1 MRYESLTAYLKTMDP
16 EKIGKWTLGKEIDGA
31 RQLPYV
37 IYEQQIHDFC
47 HTFEPF
53 MDHNY
58 QETIARSPIELS
70 LENLIEPN
78 LFQTLTAE
86 EVIGL
91 LTYVIRS
98 EHFVEGSLEKFAK
111 DGWLTASLKRL
122 QAIDEKN
129 QRR

>member
-1 MRYESLTAYLKTMDP
+1 
-16 EKIGKWTLGKEIDGA
+16 
-31 RQLPYV
+31 
-37 IYEQQIHDFC
+37 
-47 HTFEPF
+47 

-98 EHFVEGSLEKFAK
+98 ERFVEGSLEKFAK

>member
-1 MRYESLTAYLKTMDP
+1 MRYESLTAYLKTMDS
-16 EKIGKWTLGKEIDGA
+16 EKIGKWICRQEIDGTW
-31 RQLPYV
+31 QLPHV
-37 IYEQQIHDFC
+37 IYEQQVYDFC

-58 QETIARSPIELS
+58 QETLALSPIEFS
-70 LENLIEPN
+70 LENLTKPN

-98 EHFVEGSLEKFAK
+98 ERFVEGSFEKFAK
-111 DGWLTASLKRL
+111 DGWLTASLERL